1 MTTCIQLFTV
11 TTFLCKTAHEEV
23 PWVNTVLSKVIGQI
37 YTLLREESCLW
48 SYTTMYS
55 GDIILQKDHGTI
67 MFQNGILVN
76 TTLDS
81 ENIILHYDHC
91 ANLFQKGNFV
101 HTTLYSKNVILHKDH
116 CATIFQTMDFNPH
129 NFLQWIRN
137 KVFKVTQ
144 LSKVAIV
151 ILTVWN
157 PSKISILTTLSTVSS
172 WVPTAAESELCQS
185 WLYLVTQRSEFN
197 HSVQLVLL
205 CNIKSCR

>member
-1 MTTCIQLFTV
+1 MTNCIQLFTV

-23 PWVNTVLSKVIGQI
+23 PWVNTVLSKVIRQI

-172 WVPTAAESELCQS
+172 WVPTAAESE
-185 WLYLVTQRSEFN
+185 
-197 HSVQLVLL
+197 
-205 CNIKSCR
+205 